1 MKITFKKMAFF
12 LLLLPMC
19 LLCSCMSTREY
30 IKTQKTLYED
40 DIAVEESYELTRDSK
55 VIESKS
61 KKFYDLADVCADVES
76 NETTLTMRT
85 FTAVKETDSKSSDD
99 SVTFSLMEYKAD
111 KATNEIQSFVLGT
124 KAVKVKNGKVAS
136 TTDPNGKTHRA
147 ITGDTFSDDMEQFFN
162 ENLDN
167 LVNYMFAQNE
177 SNEEESTTATQDKK
191 RQEITTAEKVV
202 VESVPNGN
210 YIFYSIVGKPF
221 VILGVTTWNLI
232 KCAGYAC
239 VNFVGG
245 YNAVSG
251 KSDSLIWMMPSY
263 KKSKAKAAAAKEA
276 NKIEHYPE
284 YHLPFTNNHI
294 TVEKYDRDISVLTLA
309 DENAEEIVPIERY
322 EYDNTMSVERSA
334 SADAASTAAVAGVI
348 GTAVTIPVSA
358 VTWVGGAASGI
369 YFNKK

>member
-1 MKITFKKMAFF
+1 MKIGRKKSAFF
-12 LLLLPMC
+12 LLLSLMS

-40 DIAVEESYELTRDSK
+40 DIAVEESYELTRDK
-55 VIESKS
+55 KLIESKS
-61 KKFYDLADVCADVES
+61 KKFYDLADVCSDVES

-85 FTAVKETDSKSSDD
+85 FTAIKETNSKSEND
-99 SVTFSLMEYKAD
+99 SVTFSLMEYQAD
-111 KATNEIQSFVLGT
+111 KATNEIQSFILGA
-124 KAVKVKNGKVAS
+124 KVVKVKNGKVTS
-136 TTDPNGKTHRA
+136 TTDPNGGTHRA
-147 ITGDTFSDDMEQFFN
+147 TGDTFSNEMEKFFD

-167 LVNYMFAQNE
+167 LVNYMFSPPELSDENSVAPPSQN
-177 SNEEESTTATQDKK
+177 KK
-191 RQEITTAEKVV
+191 QQEITSAEKVV

-232 KCAGYAC
+232 KCAGYAFI
-239 VNFVGG
+239 NFAGG
-245 YNAVSG
+245 YNAVAG
-251 KSDSLIWMMPSY
+251 KNDRVIWMMPSY
-263 KKSKAKAAAAKEA
+263 KKSRAKADAAKEA

-309 DENAEEIVPIERY
+309 DENAEEITPIERY

-348 GTAVTIPVSA
+348 GTVVTIPVSA